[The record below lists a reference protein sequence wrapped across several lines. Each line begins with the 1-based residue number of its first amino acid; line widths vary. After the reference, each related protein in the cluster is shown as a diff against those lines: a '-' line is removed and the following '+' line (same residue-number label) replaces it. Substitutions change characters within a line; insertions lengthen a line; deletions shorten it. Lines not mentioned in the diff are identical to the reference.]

1 MARGRA
7 ATMGVGRKYAY
18 AWLTVLFFTI
28 SIAGHWYFGWR
39 AYVTEQTEF
48 HHSIQLSDYAT
59 QWARDMFENWQS
71 EFLQLLWQVCG
82 LAFFLYVGS
91 PQSKEGDDRHEAK
104 LDAILQAVDP
114 KKAEDICRDLE
125 KRYPKN

>member
-1 MARGRA
+1 MVARGA
-7 ATMGVGRKYAY
+7 MGIGQKYAY
-18 AWLTVLFFTI
+18 AWVTSLFFLVSVT
-28 SIAGHWYFGWR
+28 GHWYFGWR

-91 PQSKEGDDRHEAK
+91 PQSKEGDDRKEAK
-104 LDAILQAVDP
+104 LDAILEAVDP
-114 KKAEDICRDLE
+114 ENGAKLVDRLDKQFRRSL
-125 KRYPKN
+125 